1 MRAALEIK
9 NCKKTYKNGTPAI
22 NNISLSI
29 NEGDFF
35 ALLGPNGAGKTT
47 LIGIIASLI
56 TPNSGSIKIFGEDL
70 NTNPWFVKQK
80 LGIMPQEFN
89 FNIFQNSIQIL
100 ENNAGLYGIS
110 AKEAKPEIS
119 RLLKRLNLWD
129 KRYKTVRSLSGGY
142 KRRLML
148 ARALVHKPKL
158 LLLDEPTAGVDVETR
173 SETWD
178 FIKEINENG
187 TTVILTTHYLE
198 EAESLCNQVAIINQ
212 GKMLQNSSMNEL
224 LQTLESESFILYL
237 DKPIDIKPDLKNI
250 DSKLLSA
257 TELEITI
264 DKNVNISEAIILL
277 AQQNITIS
285 SIKNK
290 RNRLEEL
297 FIKLTQDNSR

>member
-9 NCKKTYKNGTPAI
+9 NCKKTYKNGTTAI

-80 LGIMPQEFN
+80 LGIMPQEVN

>member
-80 LGIMPQEFN
+80 LGIMPQEVN

-119 RLLKRLNLWD
+119 KLLKRLNLWD

-142 KRRLML
+142 KRMLML

>member
-9 NCKKTYKNGTPAI
+9 NCKKTYKNGTTAI

-56 TPNSGSIKIFGEDL
+56 APNSGSIKIFGEDL

-80 LGIMPQEFN
+80 LGIMPQEVN

-237 DKPIDIKPDLKNI
+237 DKPIDIKPDLKSIN
-250 DSKLLSA
+250 SKLLSA

>member
-80 LGIMPQEFN
+80 LGIMPQEVN

>member
-80 LGIMPQEFN
+80 LGIMPQEVN

-119 RLLKRLNLWD
+119 KLLKRLNLWD